1 MARCRP
7 RRLAPGLLA
16 VTLLSCP
23 AAGASAHGSALRRPA
38 LRCSR
43 GASSRALH
51 FLRGGA
57 DVAVAEEEEDDD
69 EFAGDDAPS
78 SPPQPPQQAHE
89 RITSFGGLLRMYREA
104 PPITRTWITGSVF
117 LSVLVAARRVD
128 LRAIGFSERD
138 VLEHGEWWRLLVNFF
153 YMGDQVLSIF
163 YWLQLYHFAECLKVL
178 ELVKYRWEPADF
190 VKTILVNAAFLLV
203 LKQFSKS
210 MIFLGSPMVM
220 VFVYLYARTCAR
232 AAAAPHAP
240 QFGPHFGPHFGA
252 SL

>member
-1 MARCRP
+1 
-7 RRLAPGLLA
+7 
-16 VTLLSCP
+16 
-23 AAGASAHGSALRRPA
+23 
-38 LRCSR
+38 
-43 GASSRALH
+43 
-51 FLRGGA
+51 
-57 DVAVAEEEEDDD
+57 
-69 EFAGDDAPS
+69 
-78 SPPQPPQQAHE
+78 
-89 RITSFGGLLRMYREA
+89 MYREA

-220 VFVYLYARTCAR
+220 VFVYLYARTCAC
-232 AAAAPHAP
+232 AAAAPHAFRP
-240 QFGPHFGPHFGA
+240 ALARTSARALRRASCRRRYGTGCVALWLLPDSLRLAPRRADVPGPLQA
-252 SL
+252 AT

>member
-1 MARCRP
+1 MNATIAAERSSDTQQPACPLRKV
-7 RRLAPGLLA
+7 LSHLQWIGDAKAALLFISLYVA
-16 VTLLSCP
+16 FALISTL
-23 AAGASAHGSALRRPA
+23 RM
-38 LRCSR
+38 
-43 GASSRALH
+43 
-51 FLRGGA
+51 
-57 DVAVAEEEEDDD
+57 DVAKGHETLEWL
-69 EFAGDDAPS
+69 
-78 SPPQPPQQAHE
+78 QQAHE

-220 VFVYLYARTCAR
+220 VFVYLYARTCAC

-240 QFGPHFGPHFGA
+240 QFGPQFGPHFGA
-252 SL
+252 RL

>member
-1 MARCRP
+1 MALRWV
-7 RRLAPGLLA
+7 APSLVVL
-16 VTLLSCP
+16 TLLSCP

-38 LRCSR
+38 LGVAWRVLAC
-43 GASSRALH
+43 AAPPA
-51 FLRGGA
+51 GGGT
-57 DVAVAEEEEDDD
+57 AVAEEEEDD

-220 VFVYLYARTCAR
+220 VFVYLYARTCAC

-240 QFGPHFGPHFGA
+240 QFGPHFGPHLGA

>member
-1 MARCRP
+1 
-7 RRLAPGLLA
+7 
-16 VTLLSCP
+16 
-23 AAGASAHGSALRRPA
+23 
-38 LRCSR
+38 
-43 GASSRALH
+43 
-51 FLRGGA
+51 
-57 DVAVAEEEEDDD
+57 
-69 EFAGDDAPS
+69 
-78 SPPQPPQQAHE
+78 
-89 RITSFGGLLRMYREA
+89 MYREA

-220 VFVYLYARTCAR
+220 VFVYLYARTCAC
-232 AAAAPHAP
+232 AAAPPHAP
-240 QFGPHFGPHFGA
+240 QFGPQFGPHFGA
-252 SL
+252 RL